1 MLKKSLIHVITVII
15 QPSRS
20 PLNITMTT
28 SVRDQIVVPQS
39 FLASRRRVAAS
50 QNPPPLVHHLC
61 VHKTLTSDRSFLLH
75 SHIPNRRISLLFQGF
90 LTEERPAGAIFL
102 RERPARNLL
111 LLGFIGRRGG
121 FSLFDC
127 AHWDR
132 AHISR
137 FGFPVVN
144 AGGAHCRL
152 MADRRRLSA
161 VVLGFFELGW
171 EGFDVRE
178 VC

>member
-1 MLKKSLIHVITVII
+1 MLKKSLIHVLTVII

-39 FLASRRRVAAS
+39 FLASRRGVAAS

-61 VHKTLTSDRSFLLH
+61 LHKTLTSDRSFLLH
-75 SHIPNRRISLLFQGF
+75 SHPQSPDFSSLPRISYGGTTGRRNL
-90 LTEERPAGAIFL
+90 L